1 MSHTPH
7 KSPIANLEEKNIL
20 DLLKQDKRIDGRG
33 LTEYR
38 ELRIEPNI
46 IEKANGSARVTLG
59 KTQVIAGVK
68 VEAGK
73 PFPDTPNEGALAV
86 NAELAPIAHPSFE
99 SGPPGEEAI
108 ELARVVDRS
117 IRESNAIDREKLCI
131 ESGKKVFVVF
141 IDLNIMDHDGNL
153 IDASTLAALVALLSS
168 KINEYELK
176 DGEIIYKSEQKP
188 LPVSDCPIA
197 ITFAKL
203 DEILVLDPCLRE
215 EAVMKS
221 RLTVGVNEKGSICAM
236 QKGGLGK
243 FNIDEIK
250 KATKLATE
258 KSPEIRKKISEV
270 IKNAKN

>member
-68 VEAGK
+68 VETGE

-99 SGPPGEEAI
+99 SGPPGEAAI

-203 DEILVLDPCLRE
+203 GEILVLDPCLRE

-236 QKGGLGK
+236 QKGGLGE